1 MRVLLLG
8 GAGTQGSR
16 IARLLAQENSIT
28 ELVVSDLDAERAKR
42 VAQEVGASAGLGL
55 DIRDHTALLAAARN
69 TDLIGNFA
77 GPYSDTGLPGMR
89 AAVEA
94 GVHYV
99 DINDDLNVSDLAA
112 QYSGEAERRGCTL
125 VLGIGGSPGLTNLW
139 ARAGADRLERVDRIG
154 LNWIASIS
162 VFARALWI
170 HRMGM
175 ASASVPVCRA
185 GQIQEIQAWTEEES
199 LDFPPPIGRQTVRVV
214 GHGEPLMLHASRALL
229 KEPQAVVCK
238 GGYWVEEFNSLLTF
252 LRDARLCTTE
262 PLQVGESPI
271 VPVDF
276 MVEFLTSR
284 YFVESP
290 LFQRI
295 TALDA
300 AKGTGFGVVVYVEG
314 EKHGVRT
321 RCTFRGASAD
331 RNLIITG
338 PAVAAIMLLADG
350 TITQRGV
357 LFPEALPSEP
367 VLNSLRKRMT
377 WEEEMESLEDTQISP
392 T

>member
-16 IARLLAQENSIT
+16 VAKLLAQENRIT
-28 ELVVSDLDAERAKR
+28 ELVVSDLDGEQAKR
-42 VAQEVGASAGLGL
+42 VAKEVGATTGLGL
-55 DIRDHTALLAAARN
+55 DIRDHAALSAAARN
-69 TDLIGNFA
+69 KDLIGNFA
-77 GPYSDTGLPGMR
+77 GPYSDTGLLGMR

-99 DINDDLNVSDLAA
+99 DISDDLNVTDLAA
-112 QYSGEAERRGCTL
+112 EYNGEAERRGCAL

-139 ARAGADRLERVDRIG
+139 ARAGADRLEHVDRIG

-175 ASASVPVCRA
+175 ATASVPVCRA
-185 GQIQEIQAWTEEES
+185 GLIQEIQAWTEEES

-214 GHGEPLMLHASRALL
+214 GHGEPLMLHASRSLL

-252 LRDARLCTTE
+252 LRDANLCTKE
-262 PLQVGESPI
+262 PLQIGQSPI
-271 VPVDF
+271 IPFDF

-284 YFVESP
+284 CFVESP
-290 LFQRI
+290 LSQRI

-300 AKGTGFGVVVYVEG
+300 AKGTGFGVVVSVEG
-314 EKHGVRT
+314 KKHGIRT

-331 RNLIITG
+331 RNLIITA
-338 PAVAAIMLLADG
+338 PAVTAIMLLADG

-357 LFPEALPSEP
+357 LFPETLPSEP
-367 VLNSLRKRMT
+367 VLSHLRNRIT
-377 WEEEMESLEDTQISP
+377 WEEEMESLEDTQGSP